1 MPSTDHA
8 IRRHPSPHRPNAH
21 GRRRLAALTALGLV
35 LAACNPAPPSPSPAP
50 PSTDAPTASVG
61 PGESGTAAD
70 STYARIRADVA
81 AIRGLTPTADVD
93 PVSIDEAELRT
104 NLEAEFDAENTP
116 QELAVAE
123 DTLIALGFLA
133 PGASLRALT
142 LDFQSGQVA
151 GYYSPERDELYVVR
165 RGAALGPSDRVTYAH
180 EFTHQLQD
188 QHVDLGSLGISDAEQ
203 SDRSLGRLALIE
215 GDASFAQQTWTQQNL
230 TSEELGQLLAEALDP
245 EALAALQRAPAFLR
259 ETALFPYQDGLAFV
273 SRLIASGGGY
283 PAVDA
288 AYRDPPDSTEQ
299 ILHPDKYLTREDPI
313 AVAIPDGAAA
323 ALGAGWSV
331 AGEDTLGELI
341 LRTWL
346 TEGNV
351 PLARARVA
359 TAGWGGDR
367 LALLRGPDGET
378 AVALVT
384 VWDTAADATEFASA
398 AEMALQGIER
408 VGEVGHEAG
417 TTIVT
422 LALGPSAAALAAF
435 LQR

>member
-1 MPSTDHA
+1 MPTATCFPRCHALRLAVLVIGIALGACSPTPST
-8 IRRHPSPHRPNAH
+8 
-21 GRRRLAALTALGLV
+21 
-35 LAACNPAPPSPSPAP
+35 PPSGPPTPGGSP
-50 PSTDAPTASVG
+50 PSTDA
-61 PGESGTAAD
+61 
-70 STYARIRADVA
+70 TYARIRADVE
-81 AIRGLTPTADVD
+81 AIRGLAPTADVD
-93 PVSIDEAELRT
+93 PVAIDEAQLRT
-104 NLEAEFDAENTP
+104 SLEAEFDAQNTRE
-116 QELAVAE
+116 ELAVAE
-123 DTLIALGFLA
+123 DILIALGFLP

-151 GYYSPERDELYVVR
+151 GYYSPERNELFVVR

-188 QHVDLGSLGISDAEQ
+188 QHIDLGSLGLSDADM

-215 GDASFAQQTWTQQNL
+215 GDASSIQQTWTQQNL

-245 EALAALQRAPAFLR
+245 EAIAALQRAPMFLR

-273 SRLIASGGGY
+273 SRLTASGGGY
-283 PAVDA
+283 AAVDA

-313 AVAIPDGAAA
+313 EVSIPGGAAS
-323 ALGAGWSV
+323 ALGAGWAV

-346 TEGNV
+346 TQGDV

-367 LALLRGPDGET
+367 LVLLRGPDGAT
-378 AVALVT
+378 AVGIVT
-384 VWDTAADATEFASA
+384 VWDSAADATEFGDA
-398 AEMALQGIER
+398 AGMALAGLDRTVDIAH
-408 VGEVGHEAG
+408 VAG
-417 TTIVT
+417 TTEVVVAFGSRAVD
-422 LALGPSAAALAAF
+422 LAAALA
-435 LQR
+435 R